1 MRAGPVIPTPTTPT
15 GRAGWAAPVILL
27 GLACGGGEGNQ
38 TPVTPGTPRVSP
50 KELRGLEMTLAR
62 NDLRVGQ
69 VTGPALAYGRYDDG
83 TTGIVAGAWTSSDPS
98 VVEVGEDG
106 TLTGIR
112 VGRATVS
119 ASFEEFGDSL
129 ELEVLEPNPR
139 HDRDQPDEVAGPQVH
154 VVYAL
159 PSDAEDGNLDRYGD
173 IERSFEAI
181 QRWLEGEIGRRLRLD
196 TAGGRLDVTF
206 LRLAFAAQEGEE
218 RGDLLVQDLE
228 GEVLERFGA
237 SPDKAYAVYYAG
249 RSGDLCG
256 SAGVESRLA
265 VAFLH
270 PEGCSPRAVGGDR
283 ETPSTYE
290 AVMVHELLHVFGAVP
305 ECASDRLES
314 SAHLGTRVAD
324 LMYAGPEW
332 SGHDEVVIDAA
343 RDSYFGHGRD
353 DCPDTAA
360 SGFWEPVTTAAPR
373 AAGTDPPRP
382 VIPSEDWPVR
392 CGLLPRPAEA
402 GESETPSP

>member
-1 MRAGPVIPTPTTPT
+1 MTPT
-15 GRAGWAAPVILL
+15 RWAAPLMLL

-38 TPVTPGTPRVSP
+38 TPVTPGTPRISP
-50 KELRGLEMTLAR
+50 KELRGLEVSLAR

-83 TTGIVAGAWTSSDPS
+83 TTGVVEGAWTSSDPA
-98 VVEVGEDG
+98 VVEVAEDG
-106 TLTGIR
+106 TLTGVA

-119 ASFEEFGDSL
+119 ASFDEFGGSL
-129 ELEVLEPNPR
+129 ELEVLAPNPR
-139 HDRDQPDEVAGPQVH
+139 HDRDQPDDLSGPQVH

-159 PSDAEDGNLDRYGD
+159 PSEEEDGNLDRYGD
-173 IERSFEAI
+173 IERSLEAI
-181 QRWLEGEIGRRLRLD
+181 QHWLEAEIGRRLRLD
-196 TAGGRLDVTF
+196 TVGGRLDVTF
-206 LRLAFAAQEGEE
+206 LRLAFTAQEGEE
-218 RGDLLVQDLE
+218 RGGSLVQDLE
-228 GEVLERFGA
+228 DAIREGLGT

-256 SAGVESRLA
+256 SAGAEGRVA

-270 PEGCSPRAVGGDR
+270 PEGCSPQAVGVRR
-283 ETPSTYE
+283 ETASTYE

-305 ECASDRLES
+305 ECAPDRLET
-314 SAHLGTRVAD
+314 SAHVGTSAED

-332 SGHDEVVIDAA
+332 SGHDEVVIDAG
-343 RDSYFGHGRD
+343 RDDYFGHGRS
-353 DCPDTAA
+353 DCLDTAA
-360 SGFWEPVTTAAPR
+360 GEFWEPAVAVEPR
-373 AAGTDPPRP
+373 PPGAGALRP

-402 GESETPSP
+402 DESDPPQQPVAKSS

>member
-1 MRAGPVIPTPTTPT
+1 MNPTRSTPDRLAGGT
-15 GRAGWAAPVILL
+15 RWAAPLVLL

-50 KELRGLEMTLAR
+50 KELRGLEVTLAR

-83 TTGIVAGAWTSSDPS
+83 TTGLVEGAWTSSDPS
-98 VVEVGEDG
+98 VVEAGEDG
-106 TLTGIR
+106 TLTGVA
-112 VGRATVS
+112 VGRVTVS

-139 HDRDQPDEVAGPQVH
+139 HERDQPDDLAGAQVH
-154 VVYAL
+154 VVYAV

-173 IERSFEAI
+173 IERSLEAM
-181 QRWLEGEIGRRLRLD
+181 QHWLGAETGQRLRLD

-206 LRLAFAAQEGEE
+206 LRLPFSAQEGEE
-218 RGDLLVQDLE
+218 RGAALAPDLE
-228 GEVLERFGA
+228 GAIRDRLGT
-237 SPDKAYAVYYAG
+237 SSDKAYAVYYAG

-256 SAGVESRLA
+256 TATVEGRVA
-265 VAFLH
+265 VAFVH
-270 PEGCSPRAVGGDR
+270 PEGCSPRAVGGAR

-290 AVMVHELLHVFGAVP
+290 TVMLHELLHVFGAVP
-305 ECASDRLES
+305 ECAPHRLET
-314 SAHLGTRVAD
+314 SAHVGTRAED

-332 SGHDEVVIDAA
+332 SGHDEVVVDAG
-343 RDSYFGHGRD
+343 RDDYFGHGRP
-353 DCPDTAA
+353 DCLDTAA
-360 SGFWEPVTTAAPR
+360 SEFWEPAARVEARVPG
-373 AAGTDPPRP
+373 AKPPRP
-382 VIPSEDWPVR
+382 VMPSADWPVR

>member
-1 MRAGPVIPTPTTPT
+1 MNPTRSTPERLAGGT
-15 GRAGWAAPVILL
+15 RWAAPLVLL

-50 KELRGLEMTLAR
+50 KELRGLEVTLAR

-83 TTGIVAGAWTSSDPS
+83 TTGLVEGAWTSSDSS

-106 TLTGIR
+106 TLTGVA
-112 VGRATVS
+112 VGRVTVS

-139 HDRDQPDEVAGPQVH
+139 HERDQPDDLAGAQVH
-154 VVYAL
+154 VVYAV

-173 IERSFEAI
+173 IERSLEAM
-181 QRWLEGEIGRRLRLD
+181 QHWLGAETGQRLRLD

-206 LRLAFAAQEGEE
+206 LRLPFSAQEGEE
-218 RGDLLVQDLE
+218 RGASLAPDLE
-228 GEVLERFGA
+228 GAIRDRLGT
-237 SPDKAYAVYYAG
+237 SSDKTYAVYYAG

-256 SAGVESRLA
+256 TATVEGRVA
-265 VAFLH
+265 VAFVH

-290 AVMVHELLHVFGAVP
+290 TVMLHELLHVFGAVP
-305 ECASDRLES
+305 ECAPDRLET
-314 SAHLGTRVAD
+314 SAHVGTRVED

-332 SGHDEVVIDAA
+332 SGHDEVVVDAG
-343 RDSYFGHGRD
+343 RDDYFGHGRP
-353 DCPDTAA
+353 DCLDTAA
-360 SGFWEPVTTAAPR
+360 SEFWEPAARVEARVPG
-373 AAGTDPPRP
+373 AKPPRP
-382 VIPSEDWPVR
+382 VMPSADWPVR

>member
-1 MRAGPVIPTPTTPT
+1 MTRA
-15 GRAGWAAPVILL
+15 RWAAPLVLL
-27 GLACGGGEGNQ
+27 GLACGGGDGNQ

-50 KELRGLEMTLAR
+50 KELRGLEVTLAR

-83 TTGIVAGAWTSSDPS
+83 TTGVVEGVWMSSDPS
-98 VVEVGEDG
+98 VVEVAEDG
-106 TLTGIR
+106 TLTG
-112 VGRATVS
+112 VALGRATVS

-129 ELEVLEPNPR
+129 ELEVLAPNPR
-139 HDRDQPDEVAGPQVH
+139 HDRDQPDDLSGPQVH

-159 PSDAEDGNLDRYGD
+159 PKEAEDGHLDRYGD
-173 IERSFEAI
+173 IDRSVDAI
-181 QRWLEGEIGRRLRLD
+181 QRWLESEVGQRLRLD

-206 LRLAFAAQEGEE
+206 LRLSFTAQEGEE
-218 RGDLLVQDLE
+218 RGDSLLQDLE
-228 GEVLERFGA
+228 GEVRDRLGA

-249 RSGDLCG
+249 GSGDLCG
-256 SAGVESRLA
+256 SARVESQLA

-270 PEGCSPRAVGGDR
+270 PEGCSPRAVGADR
-283 ETPSTYE
+283 ETASTYE

-305 ECASDRLES
+305 ECAADRLET
-314 SAHLGTRVAD
+314 SAHVGTRVED

-332 SGHDEVVIDAA
+332 SGHDAVVIDAG
-343 RDSYFGHGRD
+343 RDNYFGHGRP

-360 SGFWEPVTTAAPR
+360 GEFWEPAAAVETR
-373 AAGTDPPRP
+373 VAGATPPRP

-392 CGLLPRPAEA
+392 CGLLPRPAEEA
-402 GESETPSP
+402 ESETPSL